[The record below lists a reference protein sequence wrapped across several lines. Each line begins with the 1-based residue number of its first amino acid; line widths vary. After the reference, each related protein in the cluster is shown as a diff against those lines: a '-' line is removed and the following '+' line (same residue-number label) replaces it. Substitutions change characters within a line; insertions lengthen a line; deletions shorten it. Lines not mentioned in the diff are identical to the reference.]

1 MKINKRGGDSQRNG
15 KVEDRDKRWE
25 TNRDAREEGRRED
38 KKEKDGRGEERRT
51 EQGGKFSSL

>member
-1 MKINKRGGDSQRNG
+1 MKINKRGGDSQRNE
-15 KVEDRDKRWE
+15 KAEDRDKQWE

-38 KKEKDGRGEERRT
+38 KKEKDGRGKERRT